1 MKFER
6 ILCAVDFSPDS
17 LQAFAV
23 ATEMARFHTGELLV
37 FHVIEAQPTV
47 AANVLIKINKEAN
60 DAMAELIASAR
71 RALEGITISSEV
83 TTGRAYDEIV
93 NRAREWKAGLV
104 VLGARG
110 VTSLEEVIVGGTA
123 ESVVREAPCSV
134 LVARPG

>member
-23 ATEMARFHTGELLV
+23 AMEMARLHSGTLLV

-47 AANVLIKINKEAN
+47 LADALVMINKKAN
-60 DAMAELIASAR
+60 DAIAHLIASAR
-71 RALEGITISSEV
+71 QEVERSISSEV
-83 TTGRAYDEIV
+83 TTGRAYVEIV
-93 NRAREWKAGLV
+93 DRAREWKADLV
-104 VLGARG
+104 LLGARG

-134 LVARPG
+134 LVTRPG

>member
-6 ILCAVDFSPDS
+6 ILCAVDFSHDS

-23 ATEMARFHTGELLV
+23 ATEMARFHAGELLV

-134 LVARPG
+134 LVTRPG

>member
-23 ATEMARFHTGELLV
+23 AMEMARFHRGAVLV
-37 FHVIEAQPTV
+37 FHVIEPQPTV
-47 AANVLIKINKEAN
+47 TADAVIKINKEAN

-83 TTGRAYDEIV
+83 TTGRAYDEIA

>member
-23 ATEMARFHTGELLV
+23 ATEMARLHKGALLV

-47 AANVLIKINKEAN
+47 LPDALIRINKEAN
-60 DAMAELIASAR
+60 DAMAQLIASAR
-71 RALEGITISSEV
+71 HALEGIAIGSEV
-83 TTGRAYDEIV
+83 TTGRAYNEIV
-93 NRAREWKAGLV
+93 NRAREWKADLV
-104 VLGARG
+104 VLGAQG

>member
-1 MKFER
+1 MQFER

-17 LQAFAV
+17 LQAFGVAV
-23 ATEMARFHTGELLV
+23 KAARIHRGALLV
-37 FHVIEAQPTV
+37 FHVIEAQPMVT
-47 AANVLIKINKEAN
+47 ADALIRINKEAN

-71 RALEGITISSEV
+71 QHLEGIAISSEV
-83 TTGRAYDEIV
+83 TTGRAYVEIV
-93 NRAREWKAGLV
+93 NRAREWKASLV

>member
-1 MKFER
+1 MQFER

-17 LQAFAV
+17 LQAFGVAV
-23 ATEMARFHTGELLV
+23 KMARFHRGALLV
-37 FHVIEAQPTV
+37 FHVIEAQPMVT
-47 AANVLIKINKEAN
+47 ADALIRINKEAN

-71 RALEGITISSEV
+71 QHLEGIAISSEV
-83 TTGRAYDEIV
+83 TTGRAYVEIV
-93 NRAREWKAGLV
+93 NRARQWMASLV

>member
-1 MKFER
+1 MKIER

-17 LQAFAV
+17 LEAFSLALKL
-23 ATEMARFHTGELLV
+23 ARLHSGTLLV

-47 AANVLIKINKEAN
+47 LPDALIMINKKAN
-60 DAMAELIASAR
+60 DAMAQLIASAR
-71 RALEGITISSEV
+71 DELERTAISSEV
-83 TTGRAYDEIV
+83 TSGRAYVEIV
-93 NRAREWKAGLV
+93 NRAREWKANLV

>member
-1 MKFER
+1 MQFER

-17 LQAFAV
+17 LQAFGVAV
-23 ATEMARFHTGELLV
+23 KMVRFHRGALLV
-37 FHVIEAQPTV
+37 FHVIEAQPMVT
-47 AANVLIKINKEAN
+47 ADALIRINKEAN

-71 RALEGITISSEV
+71 QHLEGIAISSEV
-83 TTGRAYDEIV
+83 TTGRAYVEIV
-93 NRAREWKAGLV
+93 NRARQWMASLV